1 MDSGLHCLAVIAR
14 FHEVAVDDEQLE
26 HRFGGE
32 HVDLATE
39 NVLRAAA
46 FLGFKASR
54 VSSSF
59 SDLHSVPLPAIGL
72 TADNSHFIIA
82 ALSQDPDKPASC
94 LIHCADSPSPDVVD
108 EAGLMALWCGEL
120 VLLRPGRGLEGGS
133 ARTFNLGWF
142 LPSLVKYRK
151 LFIEVV
157 LASLLLQLFALVTPL
172 FFQVVMDKVLVHRG
186 FTTLNVLAAGFLV
199 VVIFDALIGGLRNY
213 LFSHTTNRVD
223 VELATKLFRHLLD
236 LPLAYFETRQV
247 GQTVARVREL
257 ETIRQFI
264 TGGALTLLID
274 LSFMFVFLAVLFYY
288 STTLSWLVVGALPL
302 YIVLSLVITP
312 VLRSRLNARFAY
324 GAANQAFL
332 TEAVTGMRTLKA
344 QAIEPQMQRI
354 WEGQIADYVGAS
366 FKAINLGNIA
376 GQLATLIGKLLTL
389 AIIWVGAHQVIA
401 GAMTVGQ
408 LVAFNM
414 IAGRVTDPI
423 QKLVQLWQ
431 DFQQAGISLKRLGDI
446 LNTPTE
452 SSAGHSR
459 SAIAD
464 FSGAITF
471 ERLRFRYQP
480 GRPLALDEL
489 SFDIAAGEMIG
500 VVGRSGSGKSTLA
513 SIIQRLY
520 VPEAG
525 RVLLD
530 GNDLATLD
538 TAWLRRKIGIVQ
550 QESFLLNR
558 TVRENI
564 AIADTGTSLERVVEC
579 AKIAGAHD
587 FIISLPQGYDT
598 VIEEQGS
605 NLSGGQRQRIAIS
618 RALLGNPVILILDEA
633 TSALDYEAEHLFQ
646 KNLSAI
652 RKNRTLIIIAHRLS
666 TVRHCDRTLV
676 IDQGRLLESGT
687 HEQLLRSNGFYAR
700 MYRLQHPVLSLKS
713 TRFQGEGAREN

>member
-1 MDSGLHCLAVIAR
+1 MDSGLHCLAVIAG

-452 SSAGHSR
+452 SSAGRSR

>member
-14 FHEVAVDDEQLE
+14 FHEVAVDIKQLE

-32 HVDLATE
+32 QAGVTTDNL
-39 NVLRAAA
+39 LRAAA

-54 VSSSF
+54 AASSF
-59 SDLHSVPLPAIGL
+59 DDLNSVPLPAIAL
-72 TADNSHFIIA
+72 STNSRHCVIA
-82 ALSQDPDKPASC
+82 AISNAENQAANC
-94 LIHCADSPSPDVVD
+94 LVQQADSTSPDVLD
-108 EAGLMALWCGEL
+108 EAGLLEFWNGEL
-120 VLLRPGRGLEGGS
+120 VLLRPGRSLDGV
-133 ARTFNLGWF
+133 ARKTFNLSWF
-142 LPSLVKYRK
+142 LPSLVKYKK
-151 LFIEVV
+151 LFFEVV

-186 FTTLNVLAAGFLV
+186 FTTLNVLAFGFLII
-199 VVIFDALIGGLRNY
+199 VIFDALIGGLRNY

-236 LPLAYFETRQV
+236 LPLAYFEARQV

-274 LSFMFVFLAVLFYY
+274 LSFIFIFFAVLFYY
-288 STTLSWLVVGALPL
+288 STTLSWIVLGALPL
-302 YIVLSLVITP
+302 YVLLSVAITP
-312 VLRSRLNARFAY
+312 VLRSRLNARFTY

-332 TEAVTGMRTLKA
+332 TEAVTGMQTVKA
-344 QAIEPQMQRI
+344 QAIEPKMQRI
-354 WEGQIADYVGAS
+354 WENQIADYVSAS

-389 AIIWVGAHQVIA
+389 AIIWVGSYQVIA

-414 IAGRVTDPI
+414 IVGRVTDPI

-452 SSAGHSR
+452 SGAGLSR
-459 SAIAD
+459 GAIPD
-464 FSGAITF
+464 FSGGITF
-471 ERLRFRYQP
+471 ERVRFRYQP
-480 GRPLALDEL
+480 DSPLALDEL
-489 SFDIAAGEMIG
+489 SFSIAAGEMIG

-520 VPEAG
+520 VPDAG

-538 TAWLRRKIGIVQ
+538 PAWLRRTVGMVQ
-550 QESFLLNR
+550 QESFLFNR
-558 TVRENI
+558 SVRDNI
-564 AIADTGTSLERVVEC
+564 AIADTGTSLDRVVEC
-579 AKIAGAHD
+579 AKIAGAHE
-587 FIISLPQGYDT
+587 FIVALPRGYDT

-605 NLSGGQRQRIAIS
+605 NLSGGQRQRIAIA
-618 RALLGNPVILILDEA
+618 RALLGDPAILILDEA
-633 TSALDYEAEHLFQ
+633 TSALDYEAEHIFQ
-646 KNLSAI
+646 QNLAAI

-676 IDQGRLLESGT
+676 IDRGRLLESGN

-700 MYRLQHPVLSLKS
+700 MHRLQHPVLSLKS
-713 TRFQGEGAREN
+713 ARFQGEGMHES